1 MTSKAKPIPPGFEG
15 AVPYLCC
22 TNAARAIEFYKKAF
36 GATEV
41 MRLAEPSG
49 RIGHA
54 EIKVGTALLMIAD
67 EYPEMDVRSPQSL
80 GGSPVT
86 IHLYVEDVDA
96 VASRAVAAGA
106 KLLRP
111 VADQFYGD
119 RSGRLS
125 DPFGHRWMIATRKE
139 DVSAAEMQKRYDALM
154 KAGGEH

>member
-1 MTSKAKPIPPGFEG
+1 MAGRVNPVPRAT
-15 AVPYLCC
+15 PYLCC
-22 TNAARAIEFYKKAF
+22 KDAARAIEFYKKAF
-36 GATEV
+36 GATEA
-41 MRLAEPSG
+41 MRLSEPGG

-54 EIKVGTALLMIAD
+54 EIRIGDAPIMLSD

-80 GGSPVT
+80 GGSPVL
-86 IHLYVEDVDA
+86 IHLYVDDVDA
-96 VASRAVAAGA
+96 LASRAVAAGA

-119 RSGRLS
+119 RSGTLT
-125 DPFGHRWMIATRKE
+125 DPFGHRWVIATRKE

>member
-1 MTSKAKPIPPGFEG
+1 MTVKPIPDGYHT
-15 AVPYLCC
+15 VTPYLIVKD
-22 TNAARAIEFYKKAF
+22 AASAIEFYKKAF
-36 GATEV
+36 GATEA
-41 MRLAEPSG
+41 MRLSEPGG

-54 EIKVGTALLMIAD
+54 EIRIGDAPIMLSD

-80 GGSPVT
+80 GGSPVL
-86 IHLYVEDVDA
+86 IHLYVDDVDA
-96 VASRAVAAGA
+96 LASRAVAAGA

-119 RSGRLS
+119 RSGTLT

>member
-1 MTSKAKPIPPGFEG
+1 MTGRVNPVPRAT
-15 AVPYLCC
+15 PYLCC
-22 TNAARAIEFYKKAF
+22 KDAARAIEFYKKAF
-36 GATEV
+36 GATEA
-41 MRLAEPSG
+41 MRLSEPGG

-54 EIKVGTALLMIAD
+54 EIRIGDAPIMLSD

-80 GGSPVT
+80 GGSPVL
-86 IHLYVEDVDA
+86 IHLYVDDVDA
-96 VASRAVAAGA
+96 LASRAVAAGA

-119 RSGRLS
+119 RSGTLT

-154 KAGGEH
+154 KTGGEH

>member
-1 MTSKAKPIPPGFEG
+1 MAGRVNPVPRAT
-15 AVPYLCC
+15 PYLCC
-22 TNAARAIEFYKKAF
+22 KDAARAIEVYKKAF
-36 GATEV
+36 GATEA
-41 MRLAEPSG
+41 MRLSEPGG

-54 EIKVGTALLMIAD
+54 EIRIGDAPIMLSD

-80 GGSPVT
+80 GGSPVL
-86 IHLYVEDVDA
+86 IHLYVDDVDA
-96 VASRAVAAGA
+96 LASRAVAAGA

-119 RSGRLS
+119 RSGTLT

-154 KAGGEH
+154 KTGGEH

>member
-1 MTSKAKPIPPGFEG
+1 MQTVKPIPNERQ
-15 AVPYLCC
+15 ALTPYVIVKD
-22 TNAARAIEFYKKAF
+22 AAKAIDFYKKAF
-36 GATEV
+36 GATEA
-41 MRLAEPSG
+41 MRLSEPGG

-54 EIKVGTALLMIAD
+54 EIRIGDAPIMLSD

-80 GGSPVT
+80 GGSPVL
-86 IHLYVEDVDA
+86 IHLYVDDVDA
-96 VASRAVAAGA
+96 LASRAVAAGA

-119 RSGRLS
+119 RSGTLT

>member
-1 MTSKAKPIPPGFEG
+1 MAGRVNPVPRAT
-15 AVPYLCC
+15 PYLCC
-22 TNAARAIEFYKKAF
+22 KDAARAIEFYKKAF
-36 GATEV
+36 GATEA
-41 MRLAEPSG
+41 MRLSEPGG

-54 EIKVGTALLMIAD
+54 EIRIGDAPIMLSD

-80 GGSPVT
+80 GGSPVL
-86 IHLYVEDVDA
+86 IHLYVDDVDA
-96 VASRAVAAGA
+96 LASRAVAAGA

-119 RSGRLS
+119 RSGTLT

-154 KAGGEH
+154 KTGGEH

>member
-1 MTSKAKPIPPGFEG
+1 MAGRVNPVPRAT
-15 AVPYLCC
+15 PYLCC
-22 TNAARAIEFYKKAF
+22 KDAARAIEFYKKAF
-36 GATEV
+36 GATEA
-41 MRLAEPSG
+41 MRLSEPGG

-54 EIKVGTALLMIAD
+54 EIRIGDAPIMLSD

-80 GGSPVT
+80 GGSPVL
-86 IHLYVEDVDA
+86 IHLYVDDVDA
-96 VASRAVAAGA
+96 LASRAVAAGA

-119 RSGRLS
+119 RSGTLT